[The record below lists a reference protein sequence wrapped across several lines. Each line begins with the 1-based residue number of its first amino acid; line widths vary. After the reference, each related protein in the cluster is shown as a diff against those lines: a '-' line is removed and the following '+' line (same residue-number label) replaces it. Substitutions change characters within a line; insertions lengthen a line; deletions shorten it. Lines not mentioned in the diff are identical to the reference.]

1 MNFKEMVIEKEIYV
15 PNYQRA
21 YSWEVAKEGEKKKRQ
36 ADLFLEDVM
45 NHVENEAKVK
55 ENFYLGN
62 FLYESDGEKFAIID
76 GQQRLTTIIILL
88 SVLNKL
94 LKNDE
99 LKDIINFNN
108 IKFSTVEYDDEDF
121 KKYIFLNELDK
132 FNSLKKFRESK
143 IITNT
148 ESIRR
153 VIEAYLYFKD
163 ELVNK
168 NVEKLQKLAKTIT
181 QAKCTM
187 NTINSKVEATQIFIF
202 ENNRGKSPINLEITK
217 TKLMYFIYNNF
228 EKSIS
233 EILLKV
239 VDNTFGKIYK
249 KITTLENYI
258 NEDTVLAIAIRMY
271 KKNLRIDGVLTEVD
285 NMLINLKK
293 QKDNDSNNTENLEKE
308 DNKKKLQDGIEK
320 FLNTLEKTFEK
331 VDSFITKGLAKS
343 KELYFND
350 EYEYV
355 AHSLINLG
363 ISVQLY
369 PIVLKAIEL
378 EENERVEVLKGLEKL
393 ILRHLIIKTRANLA
407 ERLNG
412 NFKDSFDTKDDKG
425 NVIEIKD
432 IIPIINKIKGILNN
446 TLLVEEDKKY
456 LGWWNYWNEN
466 IFYKELENG
475 LTNLHATRYL
485 LWKYENFLRK
495 KDNMVALKYTE
506 IKNYQV
512 EHISPKTENTEENN
526 GYDKKLEWNILNSY
540 GNLMLLTQKTN
551 VEIQNKNLREKLEA
565 YEKETKDEDNE
576 KIILKQQL
584 EVITEIKKDGV
595 FWGKEKIKN
604 RNEKLLI
611 FIKDNF

>member
-1 MNFKEMVIEKEIYV
+1 MNFKEMVIEKKIYV

-21 YSWEVAKEGEKKKRQ
+21 YSWEVAREGEKKKRQ

-94 LKNDE
+94 LKNEE
-99 LKDIINFNN
+99 LKDIINFDN

-132 FNSLKKFRESK
+132 FNNLKDFRESK

-163 ELVNK
+163 KLANEK
-168 NVEKLQKLAKTIT
+168 VEKLKKLTETIT

-202 ENNRGKSPINLEITK
+202 ENNRGKSPTNLEITK

-233 EILLKV
+233 EILLKE

-308 DNKKKLQDGIEK
+308 DNKKKLQDRIEK
-320 FLNTLEKTFEK
+320 FLNTLEKTFKK

-343 KELYFND
+343 KELDFND

-369 PIVLKAIEL
+369 PIVLKSLEL
-378 EENERVEVLKGLEKL
+378 GEKERVEVLKGLEKI

-407 ERLNG
+407 ERLNE
-412 NFKDSFDTKDDKG
+412 NFKNSFDSEAENK
-425 NVIEIKD
+425 NLIIKN
-432 IIPIINKIKGILNN
+432 IYNITNKIKGILTN
-446 TLLVEEDKKY
+446 TLLLEEDKKY
-456 LGWWNYWNEN
+456 LGWYSYWDEN
-466 IFYKELENG
+466 IFHNELENG

-485 LWKYENFLRK
+485 LWKYENHLRK
-495 KDNMVALKYTE
+495 EKNIKALKYTE

-551 VEIQNKNLREKLEA
+551 GEIQNKNLREKLEA
-565 YEKETKDEDNE
+565 YEKEAKDESNE

-604 RNEKLLI
+604 RNKKLLK

>member
-1 MNFKEMVIEKEIYV
+1 MSFKEIIREKEIYV

-21 YSWEVAKEGEKKKRQ
+21 YSWEVARENEKKKRQ

-45 NHVENEAKVK
+45 NHVENAAKVK

-62 FLYESDGEKFAIID
+62 FLYEKDGEKFAIID

-88 SVLNKL
+88 SVLNNL
-94 LKNDE
+94 LKNEE
-99 LKDIINFNN
+99 LKNIIDFNN
-108 IKFSTVEYDDEDF
+108 IKFSTVKYDNEDF
-121 KKYIFLNELDK
+121 QKYIFSNELDK
-132 FNSLKKFRESK
+132 FNNLKEFRESK
-143 IITNT
+143 VITNT

-163 ELVNK
+163 KLVNE
-168 NVEKLQKLAKTIT
+168 NVEKLKKLAETIT

-202 ENNRGKSPINLEITK
+202 ENNRGKFPTNLEITK

-233 EILLKV
+233 EILLKE
-239 VDNTFGKIYK
+239 VDNTFGEIYK

-271 KKNLRIDGVLTEVD
+271 KQNLRIDGVLTEVD
-285 NMLINLKK
+285 NMLIRLKP
-293 QKDNDSNNTENLEKE
+293 QKNDDNVEITEKE
-308 DNKKKLQDGIEK
+308 ENKEKIQNEIEK
-320 FLNTLEKTFEK
+320 FLNTLKDTFEK
-331 VDSFITKGLAKS
+331 VDKFITKGLAKF
-343 KELYFND
+343 KELDFND

-369 PIVLKAIEL
+369 PIVLKSLEL
-378 EENERVEVLKGLEKL
+378 GEKERVEVLRGLEKL
-393 ILRHLIIKTRANLA
+393 MLRHLIIKTRANLA

-412 NFKDSFDTKDDKG
+412 NFKDSF
-425 NVIEIKD
+425 NIEADNKT
-432 IIPIINKIKGILNN
+432 PIIKNIYNITNKIKGVLNN
-446 TLLVEEDKKY
+446 TLLEEDKKY
-456 LGWWNYWNEN
+456 LGWYSYWNEN
-466 IFYKELENG
+466 IFLKELENG

-495 KDNMVALKYTE
+495 ENNIVALKYTK

-526 GYDKKLEWNILNSY
+526 GYDKLEWNILNSY

-551 VEIQNKNLREKLEA
+551 VEIQNKNLREKLKA
-565 YEKETKDEDNE
+565 YEKETKDENN
-576 KIILKQQL
+576 KKVILQQQL
-584 EVITEIKKDGV
+584 KVIEEIKKDGI
-595 FWGKEKIKN
+595 FWGKGKIEK
-604 RNEKLLI
+604 RNKDLVE

>member
-1 MNFKEMVIEKEIYV
+1 MSFKEMILEKKIYV

-21 YSWEVAKEGEKKKRQ
+21 YSWEIARENEKKKRQ

-62 FLYESDGEKFAIID
+62 FLYERDGEKFAIID

-88 SVLNKL
+88 SVLNNL
-94 LKNDE
+94 LKNEE
-99 LKDIINFNN
+99 LKNIIDFNN
-108 IKFSTVEYDDEDF
+108 IKFSTVKYDNEDF
-121 KKYIFLNELDK
+121 QKYIFSNELNK
-132 FNSLKKFRESK
+132 FNNLKEFRESK
-143 IITNT
+143 VITNT

-163 ELVNK
+163 KLVNET
-168 NVEKLQKLAKTIT
+168 VEKLKKLAETIT

-202 ENNRGKSPINLEITK
+202 ENNRGKSPTNLEITK

-228 EKSIS
+228 EKNIS
-233 EILLKV
+233 EILLKE
-239 VDNTFGKIYK
+239 VDNTFGEIYK

-271 KKNLRIDGVLTEVD
+271 KQNLRIDGVLTEVD
-285 NMLINLKK
+285 NMLIRLKP
-293 QKDNDSNNTENLEKE
+293 QKNDDNVEITEKE
-308 DNKKKLQDGIEK
+308 ENKEKIQNEIKK
-320 FLNTLEKTFEK
+320 FLNTLKDTFEK
-331 VDSFITKGLAKS
+331 VDKFITKGLAKS
-343 KELYFND
+343 KELDFND

-369 PIVLKAIEL
+369 PIVLKSLEL
-378 EENERVEVLKGLEKL
+378 GEKERVEVLKALEKI
-393 ILRHLIIKTRANLA
+393 ILRNLIIKTRANLSQRFYDRFQNTYPHYDKEKEKTVQESIFLVV
-407 ERLNG
+407 ERIQYLLLTQ
-412 NFKDSFDTKDDKG
+412 DS
-425 NVIEIKD
+425 
-432 IIPIINKIKGILNN
+432 
-446 TLLVEEDKKY
+446 
-456 LGWWNYWNEN
+456 WWNYWNQKVFNE
-466 IFYKELENG
+466 ELENG

-512 EHISPKTENTEENN
+512 EHISPKTENTKENN
-526 GYDKKLEWNILNSY
+526 GYDKLEWNILNSY
-540 GNLMLLTQKTN
+540 GNLMLLTQETN
-551 VEIQNKNLREKLEA
+551 VKIQNKNLREKLEA
-565 YEKETKDEDNE
+565 YEKETKDESNE
-576 KIILKQQL
+576 KVILKQQL
-584 EVITEIKKDGV
+584 EVITEIKKDGI

-604 RNEKLLI
+604 RNEDLLK
-611 FIKDNF
+611 FIKNHF

>member
-1 MNFKEMVIEKEIYV
+1 MKMSFKEMILEKEIYV

-108 IKFSTVEYDDEDF
+108 IKFSTVEYDNEEF
-121 KKYIFLNELDK
+121 QKYIFSNELNK
-132 FNSLKKFRESK
+132 FNSLEEFRESK

-168 NVEKLQKLAKTIT
+168 NVEKLQKLAETIT

-202 ENNRGKSPINLEITK
+202 ENNRGKSPTNLEITK

-233 EILLKV
+233 EILLKE

-285 NMLINLKK
+285 NMLINLKS
-293 QKDNDSNNTENLEKE
+293 QESNN
-308 DNKKKLQDGIEK
+308 NKNNIQAGIED
-320 FLNTLEKTFEK
+320 FLKTLEKTFEK
-331 VDSFITKGLAKS
+331 VDAFITKGLAKP
-343 KELYFND
+343 KELDFND

-378 EENERVEVLKGLEKL
+378 EEKKKVEVLKALEKI
-393 ILRHLIIKTRANLA
+393 ILRNLIIKTRANLA
-407 ERLNG
+407 QRFHWVFEKSCNKKEELEEIVTIIKEMIFNIDLTII
-412 NFKDSFDTKDDKG
+412 KKDD
-425 NVIEIKD
+425 
-432 IIPIINKIKGILNN
+432 L
-446 TLLVEEDKKY
+446 
-456 LGWWNYWNEN
+456 WWFNYWNQET
-466 IFYKELENG
+466 FHKELENG

-485 LWKYENFLRK
+485 LWKYENHLRK
-495 KDNMVALKYTE
+495 EKNIKALKYTE

-526 GYDKKLEWNILNSY
+526 GYDKLEWNILNSY

-604 RNEKLLI
+604 RNEKLLK

>member
-1 MNFKEMVIEKEIYV
+1 MSFKEIIREKEIYV

-21 YSWEVAKEGEKKKRQ
+21 YSWEVARENEKKKRE

-45 NHVENEAKVK
+45 NHVENAAKVK

-62 FLYESDGEKFAIID
+62 FLYEKDGEKFAIID

-88 SVLNKL
+88 SVLNNL
-94 LKNDE
+94 LKNEE
-99 LKDIINFNN
+99 LKNIIDFNN
-108 IKFSTVEYDDEDF
+108 IKFSTVKYDKEDF
-121 KKYIFLNELDK
+121 QKYIFSNELDK
-132 FNSLKKFRESK
+132 FNNLKEFRESK
-143 IITNT
+143 VITNT

-163 ELVNK
+163 KLVNE
-168 NVEKLQKLAKTIT
+168 NVEKLKKLAETIT

-202 ENNRGKSPINLEITK
+202 ENNRGKSPTNLEITK

-233 EILLKV
+233 EILLKE
-239 VDNTFGKIYK
+239 VDNTFGEIYK

-271 KKNLRIDGVLTEVD
+271 KQNLRIDGVLTEVD
-285 NMLINLKK
+285 NMLIELK
-293 QKDNDSNNTENLEKE
+293 SNNSKENL
-308 DNKKKLQDGIEK
+308 QAGIK
-320 FLNTLEKTFEK
+320 NFLKNLENTFKG
-331 VDSFITKGLAKS
+331 VDEFITKGLAKS
-343 KELYFND
+343 KELDFND

-369 PIVLKAIEL
+369 PIVLKSLEL
-378 EENERVEVLKGLEKL
+378 GEKERVEVLKGLEKL
-393 ILRHLIIKTRANLA
+393 MLRHLIIKTRANLA

-412 NFKDSFDTKDDKG
+412 NFKDSF
-425 NVIEIKD
+425 NIEADNKT
-432 IIPIINKIKGILNN
+432 PIIKNIYNITNKIKGVLNN
-446 TLLVEEDKKY
+446 TLLEEDKKY
-456 LGWWNYWNEN
+456 LGWYSYWNEN
-466 IFYKELENG
+466 IFLKELENG

-526 GYDKKLEWNILNSY
+526 GYDKLEWNILNSY

-551 VEIQNKNLREKLEA
+551 VEIQNKNLREKLKA
-565 YEKETKDEDNE
+565 YEKETKDENN
-576 KIILKQQL
+576 KKVILQQQL
-584 EVITEIKKDGV
+584 KVIEEIKKDGT
-595 FWGKEKIKN
+595 FWGREKIKN
-604 RNEKLLI
+604 RNEDLLK
-611 FIKDNF
+611 FIKNNF

>member
-1 MNFKEMVIEKEIYV
+1 MSFKEMIREKEIYV
-15 PNYQRA
+15 PNYQRT
-21 YSWEVAKEGEKKKRQ
+21 YSWEVARENEKKKRQ

-62 FLYESDGEKFAIID
+62 FLYERDGEKFAIID

-88 SVLNKL
+88 SVLNNL
-94 LKNDE
+94 LKNEE
-99 LKDIINFNN
+99 LKNIIDFNN
-108 IKFSTVEYDDEDF
+108 IKFSTVKYDNEDF
-121 KKYIFLNELDK
+121 QKYIFSNELDK
-132 FNSLKKFRESK
+132 FNNLKEFRESK
-143 IITNT
+143 VITNT

-163 ELVNK
+163 KLVNE
-168 NVEKLQKLAKTIT
+168 NVEKLKKLAETIT

-202 ENNRGKSPINLEITK
+202 ENNRGKSPTNLEITK

-233 EILLKV
+233 EILLKE
-239 VDNTFGKIYK
+239 VDNTFGEIYK

-271 KKNLRIDGVLTEVD
+271 KQNLRIDGVLTEVD
-285 NMLINLKK
+285 NMLIELK
-293 QKDNDSNNTENLEKE
+293 SNNSKENL
-308 DNKKKLQDGIEK
+308 QAGIK
-320 FLNTLEKTFEK
+320 NFLKNLENTFKG
-331 VDSFITKGLAKS
+331 VDEFITKGLAKS
-343 KELYFND
+343 KELDFND

-369 PIVLKAIEL
+369 PIVLKSLEL
-378 EENERVEVLKGLEKL
+378 GEKERVEVLKGLEKL
-393 ILRHLIIKTRANLA
+393 MLRHLIIKTRANLA

-412 NFKDSFDTKDDKG
+412 NFKDSF
-425 NVIEIKD
+425 NIEANNKT
-432 IIPIINKIKGILNN
+432 PIIKNIYNTTNKIKGVLNN
-446 TLLVEEDKKY
+446 TLLEEDKKY
-456 LGWWNYWNEN
+456 LGWYSYWNEN
-466 IFYKELENG
+466 IFLKELENG

-526 GYDKKLEWNILNSY
+526 GYDKLEWNILNSY

-551 VEIQNKNLREKLEA
+551 VEIQNKNLREKLKA
-565 YEKETKDEDNE
+565 YEKETKDENN
-576 KIILKQQL
+576 KKVILQQQL
-584 EVITEIKKDGV
+584 KVIEEIKKDGT
-595 FWGKEKIKN
+595 FWGREKIKN
-604 RNEKLLI
+604 RNEDLLK
-611 FIKDNF
+611 FIKNNF

>member
-15 PNYQRA
+15 PNYQKA

-94 LKNDE
+94 LKNE
-99 LKDIINFNN
+99 KLKDIINFNN
-108 IKFSTVEYDDEDF
+108 IKFSTVEYDNEEF
-121 KKYIFLNELDK
+121 QKYIFSNELDK
-132 FNSLKKFRESK
+132 FNNLKDFRESR

-168 NVEKLQKLAKTIT
+168 NVEKLQKLAETIP

-202 ENNRGKSPINLEITK
+202 ENNRGKSPTNLEITK

-233 EILLKV
+233 EILLKE

-343 KELYFND
+343 KELDFND

-369 PIVLKAIEL
+369 PIVLKSLEL
-378 EENERVEVLKGLEKL
+378 GEKERVEVLKGLEKI
-393 ILRHLIIKTRANLA
+393 ILRHLIIKTRANLS
-407 ERLNG
+407 ERLNE
-412 NFKDSFDTKDDKG
+412 NFKNSFDSEAENK
-425 NVIEIKD
+425 NLIIKN
-432 IIPIINKIKGILNN
+432 IYNITNKIKGILTN
-446 TLLVEEDKKY
+446 TLLLEEDKKY
-456 LGWWNYWNEN
+456 LGWYSYWDEN
-466 IFYKELENG
+466 IFHNELENG

-485 LWKYENFLRK
+485 LWKYENHLRK
-495 KDNMVALKYTE
+495 EKNIKALKYTE

-551 VEIQNKNLREKLEA
+551 GEIQNKNLREKLEA
-565 YEKETKDEDNE
+565 YEKEAKDESNE

-604 RNEKLLI
+604 RNKKLLK

>member
-1 MNFKEMVIEKEIYV
+1 MSFKEMILEKEIYV

-108 IKFSTVEYDDEDF
+108 IKFSTVEYDNEEF
-121 KKYIFLNELDK
+121 QKYIFSNELNK
-132 FNSLKKFRESK
+132 FNSLEEFRESK

-168 NVEKLQKLAKTIT
+168 NVEKLQKLAETIT

-202 ENNRGKSPINLEITK
+202 ENNRGKSPTNLEITK

-233 EILLKV
+233 EILLKE

-285 NMLINLKK
+285 NMLINLKS
-293 QKDNDSNNTENLEKE
+293 QESNN
-308 DNKKKLQDGIEK
+308 NKNNIQAGIED
-320 FLNTLEKTFEK
+320 FLKTLEKTFEK
-331 VDSFITKGLAKS
+331 VDAFITKGLAKP
-343 KELYFND
+343 KELDFND

-378 EENERVEVLKGLEKL
+378 EEKKKVEVLKALEKI
-393 ILRHLIIKTRANLA
+393 ILRNLIIKTRANLA
-407 ERLNG
+407 QRFHWVFEKSCNKKEELEEIVTIIKEMIFNIDLTII
-412 NFKDSFDTKDDKG
+412 KKDD
-425 NVIEIKD
+425 
-432 IIPIINKIKGILNN
+432 L
-446 TLLVEEDKKY
+446 
-456 LGWWNYWNEN
+456 WWFNYWNQET
-466 IFYKELENG
+466 FHKELENG

-485 LWKYENFLRK
+485 LWKYENHLRK
-495 KDNMVALKYTE
+495 EKNIKALKYTE

-526 GYDKKLEWNILNSY
+526 GYDKLEWNILNSY

-604 RNEKLLI
+604 RNEKLLK

>member
-1 MNFKEMVIEKEIYV
+1 MSFKEIIREKEIYV

-21 YSWEVAKEGEKKKRQ
+21 YSWEVARENEKKKRQ
-36 ADLFLEDVM
+36 VDLFLEDVM
-45 NHVENEAKVK
+45 NHVENAAKVK

-62 FLYESDGEKFAIID
+62 FLYERDGEKFAIID

-88 SVLNKL
+88 SVLNNL
-94 LKNDE
+94 LKNEE
-99 LKDIINFNN
+99 LKNIIDFND
-108 IKFSTVEYDDEDF
+108 IKFSTVKYDNEDF
-121 KKYIFLNELDK
+121 QKYIFSNELDK
-132 FNSLKKFRESK
+132 FNNLKEFRESK
-143 IITNT
+143 VITNT

-163 ELVNK
+163 KLVNE
-168 NVEKLQKLAKTIT
+168 NVEKLKKLAETIT

-202 ENNRGKSPINLEITK
+202 ENNRGKSPTNLEITK

-233 EILLKV
+233 EILLKE
-239 VDNTFGKIYK
+239 VDNTFGEIYK

-271 KKNLRIDGVLTEVD
+271 KQNLRIDGVLTEVD
-285 NMLINLKK
+285 NMLIELKP
-293 QKDNDSNNTENLEKE
+293 QKNDDNVEITEKE
-308 DNKKKLQDGIEK
+308 ENKEKIQNEIEK
-320 FLNTLEKTFEK
+320 FLNTLKDTFEK
-331 VDSFITKGLAKS
+331 VDKFITKGLAKF
-343 KELYFND
+343 KELDFND

-369 PIVLKAIEL
+369 PIVLKSLEL
-378 EENERVEVLKGLEKL
+378 GEKERVEVLKGLEKL
-393 ILRHLIIKTRANLA
+393 MLRHLIIKTRANLA

-412 NFKDSFDTKDDKG
+412 NFKDSF
-425 NVIEIKD
+425 NIEADNKT
-432 IIPIINKIKGILNN
+432 PIIKNIYNITNKIKGVLNN
-446 TLLVEEDKKY
+446 TLLEEDKKY
-456 LGWWNYWNEN
+456 LGWYSYWNEN
-466 IFYKELENG
+466 IFLKELENG

-495 KDNMVALKYTE
+495 ENNIVALKYTK

-526 GYDKKLEWNILNSY
+526 GYDKLEWNILNSY

-551 VEIQNKNLREKLEA
+551 VEIQNKNLREKLKA
-565 YEKETKDEDNE
+565 YEKETKDENN
-576 KIILKQQL
+576 KKVILQQQL
-584 EVITEIKKDGV
+584 KVIEEIKKDGT
-595 FWGKEKIKN
+595 FWGREKIKN
-604 RNEKLLI
+604 RNEDLLK
-611 FIKDNF
+611 FIKNNF

>member
-1 MNFKEMVIEKEIYV
+1 MSFKEMIREKEIYV

-21 YSWEVAKEGEKKKRQ
+21 YSWEVARENEKKKRQ

-62 FLYESDGEKFAIID
+62 FLYERDGEKFAIID

-88 SVLNKL
+88 SVLNNL
-94 LKNDE
+94 LKNEE
-99 LKDIINFNN
+99 LKNIIDFNN
-108 IKFSTVEYDDEDF
+108 IKFSTVKYDNEDF
-121 KKYIFLNELDK
+121 QKYIFSNELDK
-132 FNSLKKFRESK
+132 FNNLKEFRESK
-143 IITNT
+143 VITNT

-163 ELVNK
+163 KLVNE
-168 NVEKLQKLAKTIT
+168 NVEKLKKLAETIT

-202 ENNRGKSPINLEITK
+202 ENNRGKSPTNLEITK

-233 EILLKV
+233 EILLKE
-239 VDNTFGKIYK
+239 VDNTFGQIYK

-258 NEDTVLAIAIRMY
+258 NEDTVLAIAMRIYR
-271 KKNLRIDGVLTEVD
+271 KNLRVDGVLTEVD
-285 NMLINLKK
+285 NILIDLKS
-293 QKDNDSNNTENLEKE
+293 QKNDDNVEITEKE
-308 DNKKKLQDGIEK
+308 ENKEKIQNEIEK
-320 FLNTLEKTFEK
+320 FLNTLKDTFEK
-331 VDSFITKGLAKS
+331 VNKFITKGLAKS
-343 KELYFND
+343 KELDFND

-369 PIVLKAIEL
+369 PIVLKSLEL
-378 EENERVEVLKGLEKL
+378 GENKRVEVLKALEKI
-393 ILRHLIIKTRANLA
+393 ILRNLIIKTRANLA
-407 ERLNG
+407 QRFHWVFEKSCNKKEELEEIVTIIKEMIFNIDLTII
-412 NFKDSFDTKDDKG
+412 KKDD
-425 NVIEIKD
+425 
-432 IIPIINKIKGILNN
+432 L
-446 TLLVEEDKKY
+446 
-456 LGWWNYWNEN
+456 WWFNYWNQET
-466 IFYKELENG
+466 FHKELENG

-526 GYDKKLEWNILNSY
+526 GYDKLEWNILNSY

-551 VEIQNKNLREKLEA
+551 VEIQNKNLREKLKA
-565 YEKETKDEDNE
+565 YEKETKDENN
-576 KIILKQQL
+576 KKVILQQQL
-584 EVITEIKKDGV
+584 KVIEEIKKDGT
-595 FWGKEKIKN
+595 FWGREKIKN
-604 RNEKLLI
+604 RNEDLLK
-611 FIKDNF
+611 FIKNNF

>member
-94 LKNDE
+94 LKNEE

-108 IKFSTVEYDDEDF
+108 IKFSTVEYDNEEF
-121 KKYIFLNELDK
+121 QKYIFSNELDK
-132 FNSLKKFRESK
+132 FNNLKDFRESR
-143 IITNT
+143 IITKT

-153 VIEAYLYFKD
+153 MIEAYLYFKD
-163 ELVNK
+163 ELANEK
-168 NVEKLQKLAKTIT
+168 VEKLKKLTETIT
-181 QAKCTM
+181 QAKCTI

-202 ENNRGKSPINLEITK
+202 ENNRGKSPTNLEITK

-233 EILLKV
+233 EILLKE

-285 NMLINLKK
+285 NMLINLKS
-293 QKDNDSNNTENLEKE
+293 QESNN
-308 DNKKKLQDGIEK
+308 NKNNIQAGIED
-320 FLNTLEKTFEK
+320 FLKTLEKTFEK
-331 VDSFITKGLAKS
+331 VDAFITKGLAKP
-343 KELYFND
+343 KELDFND

-378 EENERVEVLKGLEKL
+378 EEKKKVEVLKALEKI
-393 ILRHLIIKTRANLA
+393 ILRNLIIKTRANLA
-407 ERLNG
+407 QRFHWVFEKSCNKKEELEEIVTIIKEMIFNIDLTII
-412 NFKDSFDTKDDKG
+412 KKDD
-425 NVIEIKD
+425 
-432 IIPIINKIKGILNN
+432 L
-446 TLLVEEDKKY
+446 
-456 LGWWNYWNEN
+456 WWFNYWNQET
-466 IFYKELENG
+466 FHKELENG

-485 LWKYENFLRK
+485 LWKYENHLRK
-495 KDNMVALKYTE
+495 EKNIKALKYTE

-526 GYDKKLEWNILNSY
+526 GYDKLEWNILNSY

-604 RNEKLLI
+604 RNEKLLK

>member
-1 MNFKEMVIEKEIYV
+1 MSFKEMIREKEIYV

-21 YSWEVAKEGEKKKRQ
+21 YSWEVARENEKKKRQ

-62 FLYESDGEKFAIID
+62 FLYERDGEKFAIID

-88 SVLNKL
+88 SVLNNL
-94 LKNDE
+94 LKNEE
-99 LKDIINFNN
+99 LKNIIDFNN
-108 IKFSTVEYDDEDF
+108 IKFSTVKYDNEDF
-121 KKYIFLNELDK
+121 QKYIFSNELDK
-132 FNSLKKFRESK
+132 FNNLKEFRESK
-143 IITNT
+143 VITNT

-163 ELVNK
+163 KLVNE
-168 NVEKLQKLAKTIT
+168 NVEKLKKLAETIT

-202 ENNRGKSPINLEITK
+202 ENNRGKSPTNLEITK

-233 EILLKV
+233 EILLKE
-239 VDNTFGKIYK
+239 VDNTFGEIYK

-271 KKNLRIDGVLTEVD
+271 KQNLRIDGVLTEVD
-285 NMLINLKK
+285 NMLIELK
-293 QKDNDSNNTENLEKE
+293 SNNSKENL
-308 DNKKKLQDGIEK
+308 QAGIK
-320 FLNTLEKTFEK
+320 NFLKNLENTFKG
-331 VDSFITKGLAKS
+331 VDEFITKGLAKS
-343 KELYFND
+343 KELDFND

-369 PIVLKAIEL
+369 PIVLKSLEL
-378 EENERVEVLKGLEKL
+378 GEKERVEVLKGLEKL
-393 ILRHLIIKTRANLA
+393 MLRHLIIKTRANLA

-412 NFKDSFDTKDDKG
+412 NFKDSF
-425 NVIEIKD
+425 NIEADNKT
-432 IIPIINKIKGILNN
+432 PIIKNIYNTTNKIKGVLNN
-446 TLLVEEDKKY
+446 TLLEEDKKY
-456 LGWWNYWNEN
+456 LGWYSYWNEN
-466 IFYKELENG
+466 IFLKELENG
-475 LTNLHATRYL
+475 LTNLHTTRYL

-526 GYDKKLEWNILNSY
+526 GYDKLEWNILNSY

-551 VEIQNKNLREKLEA
+551 VEIQNKNLREKLKA
-565 YEKETKDEDNE
+565 YEKETKDENN
-576 KIILKQQL
+576 KKVILQQQL
-584 EVITEIKKDGV
+584 KVIEEIKKDGT
-595 FWGKEKIKN
+595 FWGREKIKN
-604 RNEKLLI
+604 RNEDLLK
-611 FIKDNF
+611 FIKNNF

>member
-1 MNFKEMVIEKEIYV
+1 MSFKEMIREKEIYV
-15 PNYQRA
+15 PNYQRT
-21 YSWEVAKEGEKKKRQ
+21 YSWEVARENEKKKRQ

-62 FLYESDGEKFAIID
+62 FLYERDGEKFAIID

-88 SVLNKL
+88 SVLNNL
-94 LKNDE
+94 LKNEE
-99 LKDIINFNN
+99 LKNIIDFNN
-108 IKFSTVEYDDEDF
+108 IKFSTVKYDNEDF
-121 KKYIFLNELDK
+121 QKYIFSNELDK
-132 FNSLKKFRESK
+132 FNNLKEFRESK
-143 IITNT
+143 VITNT

-163 ELVNK
+163 KLVNE
-168 NVEKLQKLAKTIT
+168 NVEKLKKLAETIT

-202 ENNRGKSPINLEITK
+202 ENNRGKSPTNLEITK

-233 EILLKV
+233 EILLKE
-239 VDNTFGKIYK
+239 VDNTFGEIYK

-271 KKNLRIDGVLTEVD
+271 KQNLRIDGVLTEVD
-285 NMLINLKK
+285 NMLIELK
-293 QKDNDSNNTENLEKE
+293 SNNSKENL
-308 DNKKKLQDGIEK
+308 QAGIK
-320 FLNTLEKTFEK
+320 NFLKNLENTFKG
-331 VDSFITKGLAKS
+331 VDEFITKGLAKS
-343 KELYFND
+343 KELDFND

-369 PIVLKAIEL
+369 PIVLKSLEL
-378 EENERVEVLKGLEKL
+378 GEKERVEVLKGLEKL
-393 ILRHLIIKTRANLA
+393 MLRHLIIKTRANLA

-412 NFKDSFDTKDDKG
+412 NFKDSF
-425 NVIEIKD
+425 NIEADNKT
-432 IIPIINKIKGILNN
+432 PIIKNIYNTTNKIKGVLNN
-446 TLLVEEDKKY
+446 TLLEEDKKY
-456 LGWWNYWNEN
+456 LGWYSYWNEN
-466 IFYKELENG
+466 IFLKELENG

-526 GYDKKLEWNILNSY
+526 GYDKLEWNILNSY

-551 VEIQNKNLREKLEA
+551 VEIQNKNLREKLKA
-565 YEKETKDEDNE
+565 YEKETKDENN
-576 KIILKQQL
+576 KKVILQQQL
-584 EVITEIKKDGV
+584 KVIEEIKKDGT
-595 FWGKEKIKN
+595 FWGREKIKN
-604 RNEKLLI
+604 RNEDL
-611 FIKDNF
+611 

>member
-1 MNFKEMVIEKEIYV
+1 MSFKEMILEKEIYV

-108 IKFSTVEYDDEDF
+108 IKFSTVEYDNEEF
-121 KKYIFLNELDK
+121 QKYIFSNELNK
-132 FNSLKKFRESK
+132 FNSLEEFRESK

-168 NVEKLQKLAKTIT
+168 NVEKLQKLAETIT

-202 ENNRGKSPINLEITK
+202 ENNRGKSPTNLEITK

-233 EILLKV
+233 EILLKE

-285 NMLINLKK
+285 NMLINLKS
-293 QKDNDSNNTENLEKE
+293 QESNN
-308 DNKKKLQDGIEK
+308 NKNNIQAGIED
-320 FLNTLEKTFEK
+320 FLKTLEKTFEK
-331 VDSFITKGLAKS
+331 VDAFITKGLAKP
-343 KELYFND
+343 KELDFND

-378 EENERVEVLKGLEKL
+378 EEKKKVEVLKALEKI
-393 ILRHLIIKTRANLA
+393 ILRNLIIKTRANLA
-407 ERLNG
+407 QRFHWVFEKSCNKKEELEEIVTIIKEMIFNIDLTII
-412 NFKDSFDTKDDKG
+412 KKDD
-425 NVIEIKD
+425 
-432 IIPIINKIKGILNN
+432 L
-446 TLLVEEDKKY
+446 
-456 LGWWNYWNEN
+456 WWFNYWNQET
-466 IFYKELENG
+466 FHKELENG

-485 LWKYENFLRK
+485 LWKYENHLRK
-495 KDNMVALKYTE
+495 EKNIKALKYTE

-526 GYDKKLEWNILNSY
+526 GYDKLEWNILNFY

-604 RNEKLLI
+604 RNEKLLK

>member
-1 MNFKEMVIEKEIYV
+1 MSFKEMIRKKEIYV
-15 PNYQRA
+15 PNYQRT
-21 YSWEVAKEGEKKKRQ
+21 YSWEVARENEKKKRQ

-62 FLYESDGEKFAIID
+62 FLYERDGEKFAIID

-88 SVLNKL
+88 SVLNNL
-94 LKNDE
+94 LKNEE
-99 LKDIINFNN
+99 LKNIIDFNN
-108 IKFSTVEYDDEDF
+108 IKFSTVKYDNEDF
-121 KKYIFLNELDK
+121 QKYIFSNELDK
-132 FNSLKKFRESK
+132 FNNLKEFRESK
-143 IITNT
+143 VITNT

-163 ELVNK
+163 KLVNE
-168 NVEKLQKLAKTIT
+168 NVEKLKKLAETIT

-202 ENNRGKSPINLEITK
+202 ENNRGKSPTNLEITK

-233 EILLKV
+233 EILLKE
-239 VDNTFGKIYK
+239 VDNTFGEIYK

-271 KKNLRIDGVLTEVD
+271 KQNLRIDGVLTEVD
-285 NMLINLKK
+285 NMLIELK
-293 QKDNDSNNTENLEKE
+293 SNNSKENL
-308 DNKKKLQDGIEK
+308 QAGIK
-320 FLNTLEKTFEK
+320 NFLKNLENTFKG
-331 VDSFITKGLAKS
+331 VDEFITKGLAKS
-343 KELYFND
+343 KELDFND

-369 PIVLKAIEL
+369 PIVLKSLEL
-378 EENERVEVLKGLEKL
+378 GEKERVEVLKGLEKL
-393 ILRHLIIKTRANLA
+393 MLRHLIIKTRANLA

-412 NFKDSFDTKDDKG
+412 NFKDSF
-425 NVIEIKD
+425 NIEADNKT
-432 IIPIINKIKGILNN
+432 PIIKNIYNTTNKIKGVLNN
-446 TLLVEEDKKY
+446 TLLEEDKKY
-456 LGWWNYWNEN
+456 LGWYSYWNEN
-466 IFYKELENG
+466 IFLKELENG

-526 GYDKKLEWNILNSY
+526 GYDKLEWNILNSY

-551 VEIQNKNLREKLEA
+551 VEIQNKNLREKLKA
-565 YEKETKDEDNE
+565 YEKETKDENN
-576 KIILKQQL
+576 KKVILQQQL
-584 EVITEIKKDGV
+584 KVIEEIKKDGT
-595 FWGKEKIKN
+595 FWGREKIKN
-604 RNEKLLI
+604 RNEDLLK
-611 FIKDNF
+611 FIKNNF

>member
-1 MNFKEMVIEKEIYV
+1 MSFKEMIREKEIYV
-15 PNYQRA
+15 PNYQRT
-21 YSWEVAKEGEKKKRQ
+21 YSWEVARENEKKKRQ

-62 FLYESDGEKFAIID
+62 FLYERDGEKFAIID

-88 SVLNKL
+88 SVLNNL
-94 LKNDE
+94 LKNEE
-99 LKDIINFNN
+99 LKNIIDFNN
-108 IKFSTVEYDDEDF
+108 IKFSTVKYDNEDF
-121 KKYIFLNELDK
+121 QKYIFSNELDK
-132 FNSLKKFRESK
+132 FNNLKEFRESK
-143 IITNT
+143 VITNT

-163 ELVNK
+163 KLVNE
-168 NVEKLQKLAKTIT
+168 NVEKLKKLAETIT

-202 ENNRGKSPINLEITK
+202 ENNRGKSPTNLEITK

-233 EILLKV
+233 EILLKE
-239 VDNTFGKIYK
+239 VDNTFGEIYK

-271 KKNLRIDGVLTEVD
+271 KQNLRIDGVLTEVD
-285 NMLINLKK
+285 NMLIELK
-293 QKDNDSNNTENLEKE
+293 SNNSKENL
-308 DNKKKLQDGIEK
+308 QAGIK
-320 FLNTLEKTFEK
+320 NFLKNLENTFKG
-331 VDSFITKGLAKS
+331 VDEFITKGLAKS
-343 KELYFND
+343 KELDFND

-369 PIVLKAIEL
+369 PIVLKSLEL
-378 EENERVEVLKGLEKL
+378 GEKERVEVLKGLEKL
-393 ILRHLIIKTRANLA
+393 MLRHLIIKTRANLA

-412 NFKDSFDTKDDKG
+412 NFKDSF
-425 NVIEIKD
+425 NIEADNKT
-432 IIPIINKIKGILNN
+432 PIIKNIYNTTNKIKGVLNN
-446 TLLVEEDKKY
+446 TLLEEDKKY
-456 LGWWNYWNEN
+456 LGWYSYWNEN
-466 IFYKELENG
+466 IFLKELENG

-526 GYDKKLEWNILNSY
+526 GYDKLEWNILNSY

-551 VEIQNKNLREKLEA
+551 VEIQNKNLREKLKA
-565 YEKETKDEDNE
+565 YEKETKDENN
-576 KIILKQQL
+576 KKVILQQQL
-584 EVITEIKKDGV
+584 KVIEEIKKDGT
-595 FWGKEKIKN
+595 FWGREKIKN
-604 RNEKLLI
+604 RNEDLLK
-611 FIKDNF
+611 FIKNNF

>member
-1 MNFKEMVIEKEIYV
+1 MSFKEMILEKEIYV

-132 FNSLKKFRESK
+132 FNSLKEFRESK

-163 ELVNK
+163 KLANEK
-168 NVEKLQKLAKTIT
+168 VEKLKKLAETIT

-202 ENNRGKSPINLEITK
+202 ENNRGKSPTNLEITK

-228 EKSIS
+228 EKNIS
-233 EILLKV
+233 EILLKE

-343 KELYFND
+343 KELDFND

-369 PIVLKAIEL
+369 PIVLKAIKLGES
-378 EENERVEVLKGLEKL
+378 ERVEVLKGLEKL

-475 LTNLHATRYL
+475 LTNLYATRYL

-584 EVITEIKKDGV
+584 EVITEIKKDGI

>member
-1 MNFKEMVIEKEIYV
+1 MSFKEMIREKEIYV
-15 PNYQRA
+15 PNYQRT
-21 YSWEVAKEGEKKKRQ
+21 YSWEVARENEKKKRQ

-62 FLYESDGEKFAIID
+62 FLYERDGEKFAIID

-88 SVLNKL
+88 SVLNNL
-94 LKNDE
+94 LKNEE
-99 LKDIINFNN
+99 LKNIIDFNN
-108 IKFSTVEYDDEDF
+108 IKFSTVKYDNEDF
-121 KKYIFLNELDK
+121 QKYIFSNELDK
-132 FNSLKKFRESK
+132 FNNLKEFRESK
-143 IITNT
+143 VITNT

-163 ELVNK
+163 KLVNE
-168 NVEKLQKLAKTIT
+168 NVEKLKKLAETIT

-202 ENNRGKSPINLEITK
+202 ENNRGKSPTNLEITK

-233 EILLKV
+233 EILLKE
-239 VDNTFGKIYK
+239 VDNTFGEIYK

-271 KKNLRIDGVLTEVD
+271 KQNLRIDGVLTEVD
-285 NMLINLKK
+285 NMLIELK
-293 QKDNDSNNTENLEKE
+293 SNNSKENL
-308 DNKKKLQDGIEK
+308 QAGIK
-320 FLNTLEKTFEK
+320 NFLKNLENTFKG
-331 VDSFITKGLAKS
+331 VDEFITKGLAKS
-343 KELYFND
+343 KELDFND

-369 PIVLKAIEL
+369 PIVLKSLEL
-378 EENERVEVLKGLEKL
+378 GEKERVEVLKGLEKL
-393 ILRHLIIKTRANLA
+393 MLRHLIIKTRANLA

-412 NFKDSFDTKDDKG
+412 NFKDSF
-425 NVIEIKD
+425 NIEADNKT
-432 IIPIINKIKGILNN
+432 PIIKNIYNITNKIKGVLNN
-446 TLLVEEDKKY
+446 TLLEEDKKY
-456 LGWWNYWNEN
+456 LGWYSYWNEN
-466 IFYKELENG
+466 IFLKELENG

-526 GYDKKLEWNILNSY
+526 GYDKLEWNILNSY

-551 VEIQNKNLREKLEA
+551 VEIQNKNLREKLKA
-565 YEKETKDEDNE
+565 YEKETKDENN
-576 KIILKQQL
+576 KKVILQQQL
-584 EVITEIKKDGV
+584 KVIEEIKKDGT
-595 FWGKEKIKN
+595 FWGREKIKN
-604 RNEKLLI
+604 RNEDLLK
-611 FIKDNF
+611 FIKNNF

>member
-1 MNFKEMVIEKEIYV
+1 MSFKEMIREKEIYV
-15 PNYQRA
+15 PNYQRT
-21 YSWEVAKEGEKKKRQ
+21 YSWEVARENEKEKRQ

-62 FLYESDGEKFAIID
+62 FLYERDGEKFAIID

-88 SVLNKL
+88 SVLNNL
-94 LKNDE
+94 LKNEE
-99 LKDIINFNN
+99 LKNIIDFNN
-108 IKFSTVEYDDEDF
+108 IKFSTVKYDNEDF
-121 KKYIFLNELDK
+121 QKYIFSNELDK
-132 FNSLKKFRESK
+132 FNNLKEFRESK
-143 IITNT
+143 VITNT

-163 ELVNK
+163 KLVNE
-168 NVEKLQKLAKTIT
+168 NVEKLKKLAETIT

-202 ENNRGKSPINLEITK
+202 ENNRGKSPTNLEITK

-233 EILLKV
+233 EILLKE
-239 VDNTFGKIYK
+239 VDNTFGEIYK

-271 KKNLRIDGVLTEVD
+271 KQNLRIDGVLTEVD
-285 NMLINLKK
+285 NMLIELK
-293 QKDNDSNNTENLEKE
+293 SNNSKENL
-308 DNKKKLQDGIEK
+308 QAGIK
-320 FLNTLEKTFEK
+320 NFLKNLENTFKG
-331 VDSFITKGLAKS
+331 VDEFITKGLAKS
-343 KELYFND
+343 KELDFND

-369 PIVLKAIEL
+369 PIVLKSLEL
-378 EENERVEVLKGLEKL
+378 GEKERVEVLKGLEKL
-393 ILRHLIIKTRANLA
+393 MLRHLIIKTRANLA

-412 NFKDSFDTKDDKG
+412 NFKDSF
-425 NVIEIKD
+425 NIEADNKT
-432 IIPIINKIKGILNN
+432 PIIKNIYNTTNKIKGVLNN
-446 TLLVEEDKKY
+446 TLLEEDKKY
-456 LGWWNYWNEN
+456 LGWYSYWNEN
-466 IFYKELENG
+466 IFLKELENG

-526 GYDKKLEWNILNSY
+526 GYDKLEWNILNSY

-551 VEIQNKNLREKLEA
+551 VEIQNKNLREKLKA
-565 YEKETKDEDNE
+565 YEKETKDENN
-576 KIILKQQL
+576 KKVILQQQL
-584 EVITEIKKDGV
+584 KVIEEIKKDGT
-595 FWGKEKIKN
+595 FWGREKIKN
-604 RNEKLLI
+604 RNEDLLK
-611 FIKDNF
+611 FIKNNF

>member
-94 LKNDE
+94 LKNE
-99 LKDIINFNN
+99 KLKDIINFNN
-108 IKFSTVEYDDEDF
+108 IKFSTVEYDNEEF
-121 KKYIFLNELDK
+121 QKYIFSNELDK
-132 FNSLKKFRESK
+132 FNNLKDFRESR

-168 NVEKLQKLAKTIT
+168 NVEKLQKLAETIP

-202 ENNRGKSPINLEITK
+202 ENNRGKSPTNLEITK

-233 EILLKV
+233 EILLKE

-308 DNKKKLQDGIEK
+308 DNKKKLQDRIEK

-343 KELYFND
+343 KELDFND

-369 PIVLKAIEL
+369 PIVLKSLEL
-378 EENERVEVLKGLEKL
+378 GEKERVEVLKGLEKI

-407 ERLNG
+407 ERLNE
-412 NFKDSFDTKDDKG
+412 NFKNSFDSEAENK
-425 NVIEIKD
+425 NLIIKN
-432 IIPIINKIKGILNN
+432 IYNITNKIKGILTN
-446 TLLVEEDKKY
+446 TLLLEEDKKY
-456 LGWWNYWNEN
+456 LGWYSYWDEN
-466 IFYKELENG
+466 IFHNELENG

-485 LWKYENFLRK
+485 LWKYENHLRK
-495 KDNMVALKYTE
+495 EKNIKALKYTE

-551 VEIQNKNLREKLEA
+551 GEIQNKNLREKLEA
-565 YEKETKDEDNE
+565 YEKEAKDESNE

-604 RNEKLLI
+604 RNKKLLK

>member
-1 MNFKEMVIEKEIYV
+1 MSFKEMIREKEIYV

-21 YSWEVAKEGEKKKRQ
+21 YSWEVARENEKKKRQ

-62 FLYESDGEKFAIID
+62 FLYERDGEKFAIID

-88 SVLNKL
+88 SVLNNL
-94 LKNDE
+94 LKNEE
-99 LKDIINFNN
+99 LKNIIDFNN
-108 IKFSTVEYDDEDF
+108 IKFSTVKYDNEDF
-121 KKYIFLNELDK
+121 QKYIFSNELDK
-132 FNSLKKFRESK
+132 FNNLKEFRESK
-143 IITNT
+143 VITNT

-163 ELVNK
+163 KLVNE
-168 NVEKLQKLAKTIT
+168 NVEKLKKLAETIT

-202 ENNRGKSPINLEITK
+202 ENNRGKSPTNLEITK

-233 EILLKV
+233 EILLKE
-239 VDNTFGKIYK
+239 VDNTFGEIYK

-271 KKNLRIDGVLTEVD
+271 KQNLRIDGVLTEVD
-285 NMLINLKK
+285 NMLIRLKP
-293 QKDNDSNNTENLEKE
+293 QKNDDNVEITEKE
-308 DNKKKLQDGIEK
+308 ENKEKIQNEIEK
-320 FLNTLEKTFEK
+320 FLNTLKDTFEK
-331 VDSFITKGLAKS
+331 VDKFITKGLAKF
-343 KELYFND
+343 KELDFND

-369 PIVLKAIEL
+369 PIVLKSLEL
-378 EENERVEVLKGLEKL
+378 GEKERVEVLKGLEKL
-393 ILRHLIIKTRANLA
+393 MLRHLIIKTRANLA

-412 NFKDSFDTKDDKG
+412 NFKDSF
-425 NVIEIKD
+425 NIEADNKT
-432 IIPIINKIKGILNN
+432 PIIKNIYNITNKIKGVLNN
-446 TLLVEEDKKY
+446 TLLEEDKKY
-456 LGWWNYWNEN
+456 LGWYSYWNEN
-466 IFYKELENG
+466 IFLKELENG

-495 KDNMVALKYTE
+495 ENNIVALKYTK

-526 GYDKKLEWNILNSY
+526 GYDKLEWNILNSY

-551 VEIQNKNLREKLEA
+551 VEIQNKNLREKLKA
-565 YEKETKDEDNE
+565 YEKETKDENN
-576 KIILKQQL
+576 KKVILQQQL
-584 EVITEIKKDGV
+584 KVIEEIKKDGT
-595 FWGKEKIKN
+595 FWGREKIKN
-604 RNEKLLI
+604 RNEDLLK
-611 FIKDNF
+611 FIKNNF

>member
-1 MNFKEMVIEKEIYV
+1 MSFKEMILEKEIYV

-21 YSWEVAKEGEKKKRQ
+21 YSWEVAREGEKKKRQ

-132 FNSLKKFRESK
+132 FNSLKEFRESK

-168 NVEKLQKLAKTIT
+168 NVEKLQKLAETIT

-202 ENNRGKSPINLEITK
+202 ENNRGKSPTNLEITK

-228 EKSIS
+228 EKNIS
-233 EILLKV
+233 EILLKE

-343 KELYFND
+343 KELDFND

-378 EENERVEVLKGLEKL
+378 EEKKKVEVLKALEKI
-393 ILRHLIIKTRANLA
+393 ILRNLIIKTRANLA
-407 ERLNG
+407 QRFYDRFQNTYPHYDKEKEKTIQESIFLVVERIQYLLLTQ
-412 NFKDSFDTKDDKG
+412 DS
-425 NVIEIKD
+425 
-432 IIPIINKIKGILNN
+432 
-446 TLLVEEDKKY
+446 
-456 LGWWNYWNEN
+456 WWNYWNGT
-466 IFYKELENG
+466 IFHKELENG

-485 LWKYENFLRK
+485 LWKYENHLRK
-495 KDNMVALKYTE
+495 EKNIKALKYTE

-576 KIILKQQL
+576 KIILKQQQK
-584 EVITEIKKDGV
+584 VIDEIKKDGI
-595 FWGKEKIKN
+595 FWGKGKIEN
-604 RNEKLLI
+604 RNQELLK

>member
-132 FNSLKKFRESK
+132 FNSLKEFRESK

-168 NVEKLQKLAKTIT
+168 NVEKLQKLAETIT

-202 ENNRGKSPINLEITK
+202 ENNRGKSPTNLEITK

-233 EILLKV
+233 EILLKE

-258 NEDTVLAIAIRMY
+258 NEDTVLAIAMRIYR
-271 KKNLRIDGVLTEVD
+271 KNLRIDGVLTEVD
-285 NMLINLKK
+285 NMLINLKS
-293 QKDNDSNNTENLEKE
+293 QESNN
-308 DNKKKLQDGIEK
+308 NKNNIQAGIED
-320 FLNTLEKTFEK
+320 FLKTLEKTFEK
-331 VDSFITKGLAKS
+331 VDEFITKGLAKP
-343 KELYFND
+343 KELDFND

-378 EENERVEVLKGLEKL
+378 EEKKKVEVLKALEKI
-393 ILRHLIIKTRANLA
+393 ILRNLIIKTRANLA
-407 ERLNG
+407 QRFHWVFEKSCNKKEELEEIVTIIKEMIFNIDLTII
-412 NFKDSFDTKDDKG
+412 KKDD
-425 NVIEIKD
+425 
-432 IIPIINKIKGILNN
+432 L
-446 TLLVEEDKKY
+446 
-456 LGWWNYWNEN
+456 WWFNYWNQET
-466 IFYKELENG
+466 FHKELENG

-485 LWKYENFLRK
+485 LWKYENHLRK
-495 KDNMVALKYTE
+495 EKNIKALKYTE

-526 GYDKKLEWNILNSY
+526 GYDKLEWNILNSY

-565 YEKETKDEDNE
+565 YEREAKDESNE

-604 RNEKLLI
+604 RNKKLLK

>member
-1 MNFKEMVIEKEIYV
+1 MSFKEMIREKEIYV

-21 YSWEVAKEGEKKKRQ
+21 YSWEVARENEKKKRQ

-62 FLYESDGEKFAIID
+62 FLYERDGEKFAIID

-88 SVLNKL
+88 SVLNNL
-94 LKNDE
+94 LKNEE
-99 LKDIINFNN
+99 LKNIIDFNN
-108 IKFSTVEYDDEDF
+108 IKFSTVKYDNEDF
-121 KKYIFLNELDK
+121 QKYIFSNELDK
-132 FNSLKKFRESK
+132 FNNLKEFRESK
-143 IITNT
+143 VITNT

-163 ELVNK
+163 KLVNE
-168 NVEKLQKLAKTIT
+168 NVEKLKKLAETIT

-202 ENNRGKSPINLEITK
+202 ENNRGKSPTNLEITK

-233 EILLKV
+233 EILLKE
-239 VDNTFGKIYK
+239 VDNTFGEIYK

-271 KKNLRIDGVLTEVD
+271 KQNLRIDGVLTEVD
-285 NMLINLKK
+285 NMLIRLKP
-293 QKDNDSNNTENLEKE
+293 QKNDDNVEITEKE
-308 DNKKKLQDGIEK
+308 ENKEKIQNEIEK
-320 FLNTLEKTFEK
+320 FLNTLKDTFEK
-331 VDSFITKGLAKS
+331 VDKFITKGLAKF
-343 KELYFND
+343 KELDFND

-369 PIVLKAIEL
+369 PIVLKSLEL
-378 EENERVEVLKGLEKL
+378 GEKERVEVLKGLEKL
-393 ILRHLIIKTRANLA
+393 MLRHLIIKTRANLA

-412 NFKDSFDTKDDKG
+412 NFKDSF
-425 NVIEIKD
+425 NIEADNKT
-432 IIPIINKIKGILNN
+432 PIIKNIYNITNKIKGVLNN
-446 TLLVEEDKKY
+446 TLLEEDKKY
-456 LGWWNYWNEN
+456 LGWYSYWNEN
-466 IFYKELENG
+466 IFLKELENG

-495 KDNMVALKYTE
+495 ENNIVALKYTK

-526 GYDKKLEWNILNSY
+526 GYDKLEWNILNSY

-551 VEIQNKNLREKLEA
+551 VEIQNKNLREKLKA
-565 YEKETKDEDNE
+565 YEKETKDENN
-576 KIILKQQL
+576 KKVILQQQL
-584 EVITEIKKDGV
+584 KVIEEIKKDGI
-595 FWGKEKIKN
+595 FWGKGKIEK
-604 RNEKLLI
+604 RNKDLVE

>member
-1 MNFKEMVIEKEIYV
+1 MSFKEIIREKEIYV

-21 YSWEVAKEGEKKKRQ
+21 YSWEVARENEKKKRQ

-45 NHVENEAKVK
+45 NHVENAAKVK

-62 FLYESDGEKFAIID
+62 FLYEKDGEKFAIID

-88 SVLNKL
+88 SVLNNL
-94 LKNDE
+94 LKNEE
-99 LKDIINFNN
+99 LKNIIDFNN
-108 IKFSTVEYDDEDF
+108 IKFSTVKYDKEDF
-121 KKYIFLNELDK
+121 QKYIFSNELDK
-132 FNSLKKFRESK
+132 FNNLKEFRESK
-143 IITNT
+143 VITNT

-163 ELVNK
+163 KLVNE
-168 NVEKLQKLAKTIT
+168 NVEKLKKLAETIT

-202 ENNRGKSPINLEITK
+202 ENNRGKSPTNLEITK

-233 EILLKV
+233 EILLKE
-239 VDNTFGKIYK
+239 VDNTFGEIYK

-271 KKNLRIDGVLTEVD
+271 KQNLRIDGVLTEVD
-285 NMLINLKK
+285 NMLIELK
-293 QKDNDSNNTENLEKE
+293 SNNSKENL
-308 DNKKKLQDGIEK
+308 QAGIK
-320 FLNTLEKTFEK
+320 NFLKNLENTFKG
-331 VDSFITKGLAKS
+331 VDEFITKGLAKS
-343 KELYFND
+343 KELDFND

-369 PIVLKAIEL
+369 PIVLKSLEL
-378 EENERVEVLKGLEKL
+378 GEKERVEVLKGLEKL
-393 ILRHLIIKTRANLA
+393 MLRHLIIKTRANLA

-412 NFKDSFDTKDDKG
+412 NFKDSF
-425 NVIEIKD
+425 NIEADNKT
-432 IIPIINKIKGILNN
+432 PIIKNIYNITNKIKGVLNN
-446 TLLVEEDKKY
+446 TLLEEDKKY
-456 LGWWNYWNEN
+456 LGWYSYWNEN
-466 IFYKELENG
+466 IFLKELENG

-526 GYDKKLEWNILNSY
+526 GYDKLEWNILNSY

-551 VEIQNKNLREKLEA
+551 VEIQNKNLREKLKA
-565 YEKETKDEDNE
+565 YEKETKDENN
-576 KIILKQQL
+576 KKVILQQQL
-584 EVITEIKKDGV
+584 KVIEEIKKDGT
-595 FWGKEKIKN
+595 FWGREKIKN
-604 RNEKLLI
+604 RNEDLLK
-611 FIKDNF
+611 FIKNNF

>member
-1 MNFKEMVIEKEIYV
+1 MSFKEMILEKKIYV

-21 YSWEVAKEGEKKKRQ
+21 YSWEIARENEKKKRQ

-62 FLYESDGEKFAIID
+62 FLYERDGEKFAIID

-88 SVLNKL
+88 SVLNNL
-94 LKNDE
+94 LKNEE
-99 LKDIINFNN
+99 LKNIIDFNN
-108 IKFSTVEYDDEDF
+108 IKFSTVKYDNEDF
-121 KKYIFLNELDK
+121 QKYIFSNELNK
-132 FNSLKKFRESK
+132 FNNLKEFRESK
-143 IITNT
+143 VITNT

-163 ELVNK
+163 KLVNET
-168 NVEKLQKLAKTIT
+168 VEKLKKLAETIT

-202 ENNRGKSPINLEITK
+202 ENNRGKSPTNLEITK

-228 EKSIS
+228 EKNIS
-233 EILLKV
+233 EILLKE
-239 VDNTFGKIYK
+239 VDNTFGEIYK

-271 KKNLRIDGVLTEVD
+271 KQNLRIDGVLTEVD
-285 NMLINLKK
+285 NMLIELK
-293 QKDNDSNNTENLEKE
+293 SNNSKENL
-308 DNKKKLQDGIEK
+308 QAGIK
-320 FLNTLEKTFEK
+320 NFLKNLENTFKG
-331 VDSFITKGLAKS
+331 VDEFITKGLAKS
-343 KELYFND
+343 KELDFND

-369 PIVLKAIEL
+369 PIVLKSLEL
-378 EENERVEVLKGLEKL
+378 GEKERVEVLKGLEKL
-393 ILRHLIIKTRANLA
+393 MLRHLIIKTRANLA

-412 NFKDSFDTKDDKG
+412 NFKDSF
-425 NVIEIKD
+425 NIEADNKT
-432 IIPIINKIKGILNN
+432 PIIKNIYNTTNKIKGVLNN
-446 TLLVEEDKKY
+446 TLLEEDKKY
-456 LGWWNYWNEN
+456 LGWYSYWNEN
-466 IFYKELENG
+466 IFLKELENG

-526 GYDKKLEWNILNSY
+526 GYDKLEWNILNSY

-551 VEIQNKNLREKLEA
+551 VEIQNKNLREKLKA
-565 YEKETKDEDNE
+565 YEKETKDENN
-576 KIILKQQL
+576 KKVILQQQL
-584 EVITEIKKDGV
+584 KVIEEIKKDGT
-595 FWGKEKIKN
+595 FWGREKIKN
-604 RNEKLLI
+604 RNEDLLK
-611 FIKDNF
+611 FIKNNF

>member
-1 MNFKEMVIEKEIYV
+1 MSFKEMIREKEIYV

-21 YSWEVAKEGEKKKRQ
+21 YSWEVARENEKKKRQ

-62 FLYESDGEKFAIID
+62 FLYEKDGEKFAIID

-88 SVLNKL
+88 SVLNNL
-94 LKNDE
+94 LKNEE
-99 LKDIINFNN
+99 LKNIIDFNN
-108 IKFSTVEYDDEDF
+108 IKFSTVKYDNEDF
-121 KKYIFLNELDK
+121 QKYIFSNELDK
-132 FNSLKKFRESK
+132 FNNLKEFRESK
-143 IITNT
+143 VITNT

-163 ELVNK
+163 KLVNE
-168 NVEKLQKLAKTIT
+168 NVEKLKKLAETIT

-202 ENNRGKSPINLEITK
+202 ENNRGKSPTNLEITK

-233 EILLKV
+233 EILLKE
-239 VDNTFGKIYK
+239 VDNTFGEIYK

-271 KKNLRIDGVLTEVD
+271 KQNLRIDGVLTEVD
-285 NMLINLKK
+285 NMLIRLKP
-293 QKDNDSNNTENLEKE
+293 QKNDDNVEITEKE
-308 DNKKKLQDGIEK
+308 ENKEKIQNEIEK
-320 FLNTLEKTFEK
+320 FLNTLKDTFEK
-331 VDSFITKGLAKS
+331 VDKFITKGLAKF
-343 KELYFND
+343 KELDFND

-369 PIVLKAIEL
+369 PIVLKSLEL
-378 EENERVEVLKGLEKL
+378 GEKERVEVLKGLEKL
-393 ILRHLIIKTRANLA
+393 MLRHLIIKTRANLA

-412 NFKDSFDTKDDKG
+412 NFKDSF
-425 NVIEIKD
+425 NIEADNKT
-432 IIPIINKIKGILNN
+432 PIIKNIYNTTNKIKGVLNN
-446 TLLVEEDKKY
+446 TLLEEDKKY
-456 LGWWNYWNEN
+456 LGWYSYWNEN
-466 IFYKELENG
+466 IFLKELENG

-526 GYDKKLEWNILNSY
+526 GYDKLEWNILNSY

-551 VEIQNKNLREKLEA
+551 VEIQNKNLREKLKA
-565 YEKETKDEDNE
+565 YEKETKDENN
-576 KIILKQQL
+576 KKVILQQQL
-584 EVITEIKKDGV
+584 KVIEEIKKDGT
-595 FWGKEKIKN
+595 FWGREKIKN
-604 RNEKLLI
+604 RNEDLLK
-611 FIKDNF
+611 FIKNNF